1 MTSTRPRYDR
11 RDHYAIAVPH
21 TPAYGPPL
29 VWLAECSLGCCIGA
43 GWHRT
48 EADALDDACQIIHAQ
63 EHGPAPLVGTL
74 EHGWE
79 NPA

>member
-1 MTSTRPRYDR
+1 MTRAIHRYDR
-11 RDHYAIAVPH
+11 RDHYAETQRDTASGYYQ
-21 TPAYGPPL
+21 AR
-29 VWLAECSLGCCIGA
+29 CNLGCCIGT

-63 EHGPAPLVGTL
+63 EHGPAPTVGTL

>member
-11 RDHYAIAVPH
+11 RGHYAIAVLH
-21 TPAYGPPL
+21 TPAHGPSAG
-29 VWLAECSLGCCIGA
+29 WRGECNLGCCIGTV
-43 GWHRT
+43 WHAT

>member
-1 MTSTRPRYDR
+1 MTRPRYDR
-11 RDHYAIAVPH
+11 RDHYAKAVPH
-21 TPAYGPPL
+21 IGASRRWRG
-29 VWLAECSLGCCIGA
+29 ECNLGCCIGTV
-43 GWHRT
+43 WHAT

>member
-11 RDHYAIAVPH
+11 RDHFATVELDVTSGHYRAA
-21 TPAYGPPL
+21 
-29 VWLAECSLGCCIGA
+29 CNLGCCIGA

-48 EADALDDACQIIHAQ
+48 EADALDDACHIIHDQ
-63 EHGPAPLVGTL
+63 EHGPTPLVGTL